1 MLGGILASRLR
12 DENHGAEPATTDNDY
27 DCPSRGGAAL
37 WASHSH
43 V

>member
-1 MLGGILASRLR
+1 MNKNRKA
-12 DENHGAEPATTDNDY
+12 AEPATTDNDY